1 MISYIKERDKLD
13 SSDYDKI
20 LGEAINS
27 YILPQLEGLNRKIIK
42 YIKNFFDEINLL
54 DYISD
59 KFDDLKLDL

>member
-42 YIKNFFDEINLL
+42 DIENFFDEINLL